1 MHTSSRLHATDFTW
15 QRVVPTGSVDSAFTS
30 LFPDYHPQDRIGIVS
45 PVLED
50 GILHAGGLL
59 LALTT
64 AFYDACRADGPGF
77 FDYPQQLAFIG
88 GDQNGVYT
96 ASGEILTNRE
106 QWSAAYGWLD
116 VWPEG
121 NWIVVPPHPVAL
133 LERIGQLHINRLL
146 WPESLANTPPD
157 RLLPAYARRLLASRL
172 KSVWLYDSPAPDVEL
187 RLSPVAATL
196 MAESRTRLP
205 ESPVGANP
213 TETLDTFRYRITGAE
228 AFLTE
233 RASCFEPL

>member
-1 MHTSSRLHATDFTW
+1 MHTSSRLKTTDFTW
-15 QRVVPTGSVDSAFTS
+15 QRIVPSGPVDSDFST

-45 PVLED
+45 PQLED

-64 AFYDACRADGPGF
+64 AFYDVCRASGPTF
-77 FDYPQQLAFIG
+77 FDYPQHLAFLG
-88 GDQNGVYT
+88 GDQTGVYT
-96 ASGEILTNRE
+96 ASGEILTNRDE
-106 QWSAAYGWLD
+106 WSAAWGWLD

-121 NWIVVPPHPVAL
+121 NWIIVPPHPVEL
-133 LERIGQLHINRLL
+133 LERIEQLHINRLL
-146 WPESLANTPPD
+146 WPESLVHTPPD

-196 MAESRTRLP
+196 MAESVARLP
-205 ESPVGANP
+205 GPPVCANQPGA
-213 TETLDTFRYRITGAE
+213 LDTFRYRIVETE
-228 AFLTE
+228 AFLTD
-233 RASCFEPL
+233 RAACFEPT